1 MMNFSNQLLNR
12 KNKVMKNIIFGID
25 ISSKTLDICIKNQM
39 GLKYLT
45 IENKTTVIKRFFKSY
60 TGQNVIVA
68 MENTGR
74 YNWSLFEVLEN
85 FSFKIYV
92 IAPLHLKMSIGLT
105 RGKNDKIDALRIC
118 SFIEKNHQEMQ
129 IWKPC
134 CQSIKKIKILL
145 TERAS
150 RIKIKKQLKAQQHD
164 YKLMKS
170 VGLDKQLLNLNIKMI
185 NNIENQIKIIEGNI
199 QDIISN
205 DQKLNQQQ
213 KLIKSVSGVGKVL
226 SWTLLSKT
234 EGFTTITDPRKMACY
249 SGVAPFDFQSG
260 TSIRRRPAVSMLADK
275 TIKSILH
282 LAAMSAIRFD
292 NDLSKYYI
300 RKVAE
305 GKNKMSVL
313 NAVRNKIIHRVFAVI
328 KNQIPYQKDLVLS

>member
-1 MMNFSNQLLNR
+1 
-12 KNKVMKNIIFGID
+12 MKNIIIGID
-25 ISSKTLDICIKNQM
+25 ISSKTLDICIKDQM
-39 GLKYLT
+39 ELKYLT
-45 IENKTTVIKRFFKSY
+45 IENKTSFIKRFFKSY
-60 TGQNVIVA
+60 NGENVIVA

-74 YNWSLFEVLEN
+74 YNWNLFEVLEN
-85 FSFKIYV
+85 LKLKIYV
-92 IAPLHLKMSIGLT
+92 ISPLHLKKSIGLT
-105 RGKNDKIDALRIC
+105 RGKSDKTDALRIC
-118 SFIEKNHQEMQ
+118 SFIEKNYHEMPM
-129 IWKPC
+129 WKPC
-134 CQSIKKIKILL
+134 SQSIKKIKILL

-150 RIKIKKQLKAQQHD
+150 RIKNKKQLKAQQHD

-170 VGLDKQLLNLNIKMI
+170 VGLDKQLLSLNIKMI
-185 NNIENQIKIIEGNI
+185 TNIENQIKIIESCI
-199 QDIISN
+199 EDLISG
-205 DQKLNQQQ
+205 DQKLKEQQ
-213 KLIKSVSGVGKVL
+213 KLIKSVPGVGKVL

-260 TSIRRRPAVSMLADK
+260 TSVKRRPAVSMLADK
-275 TIKSILH
+275 GIKAILH
-282 LAAMSAIRFD
+282 LAAMSTIQFD

-313 NAVRNKIIHRVFAVI
+313 NAIRNKIIHRVFAVI